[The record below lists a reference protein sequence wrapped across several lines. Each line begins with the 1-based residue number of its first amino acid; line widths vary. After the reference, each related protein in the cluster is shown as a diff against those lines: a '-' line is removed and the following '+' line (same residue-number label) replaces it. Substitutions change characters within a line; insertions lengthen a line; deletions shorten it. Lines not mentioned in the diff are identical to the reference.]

1 MTDRDIEYFYSVHSA
16 FAYLGSIRL
25 KEIAEAAGARIVH
38 RPMNLGL
45 VVRAAYPDGVT
56 KRSDANKNYFF
67 GREIERWAE
76 HRGVPM
82 GPGIPNNHR
91 NDVTLANCV
100 LVAGAAEGLEVGR
113 LSHELM
119 KAHWVE
125 QADLADEAVL
135 AKQIRSVGVDADA
148 LLGAARK
155 PEIKAAYEA
164 NSAEAIERS
173 VFGSPTYF
181 VGGDMFYG
189 QDHLELVER
198 ALRQPYVKSWKN
210 F

>member
-25 KEIAEAAGARIVH
+25 REIAEAAGVRIIH
-38 RPMNLGL
+38 RPINLGL

-76 HRGVPM
+76 HRDVPM

-100 LVAGAAEGLEVGR
+100 LVGGVAEGLEVGR
-113 LSHELM
+113 LAHVLM
-119 KAHWVE
+119 KAHWVSH
-125 QADLADEAVL
+125 ADLSDEAVL
-135 AKQIRSVGVDADA
+135 AEQIRFVGLDADV
-148 LLGAARK
+148 LLASAREAK
-155 PEIKAAYEA
+155 TKAAYEA

-198 ALRQPYVKSWKN
+198 ALRQPYVKSWKK